1 MTNRRWG
8 GARGGPGK
16 GGPGQTGGGK
26 DVGVHV
32 SVQRTPAVKLKR
44 KKGRTN
50 SQQRWL
56 QRQLNDPFVSE
67 ARRRGLRSRAAFK
80 IMELDQRFA
89 LLKPGARV
97 VDLGAAPGGWSQ
109 VSIDIVG
116 PKGAVVGIDLLPIEP
131 IEGAIFIE
139 GDFLDPDAPERLRR
153 ELGGPADLVLSDMAA
168 SSTGHSGT
176 DHLKIVALAEIA
188 FDFAATVLAPG
199 GGFVAKVLQGGTELT
214 LLTLLRGNFAKVIH
228 AKPEASRKESAELY
242 VVATGFHG
250 KAHFKSDSEVE
261 PESDSGSGA

>member
-1 MTNRRWG
+1 MTGRWRG
-8 GARGGPGK
+8 GAGKRGGK
-16 GGPGQTGGGK
+16 GGSGKGEAGKGGASKGGGK
-26 DVGVHV
+26 GFGSHV
-32 SVQRTPAVKLKR
+32 SVQRTPTVRLKR

-80 IMELDQRFA
+80 LMELNERFD

-109 VSIDIVG
+109 VSVDIVG
-116 PKGAVVGIDLLPIEP
+116 LEGAIVGIDLLPIDP
-131 IEGAIFIE
+131 IEGVVFIE
-139 GDFLDPDAPERLRR
+139 GDFLDPGAPDLLTRA
-153 ELGGPADLVLSDMAA
+153 LGGPADLVLSDMAA
-168 SSTGHSGT
+168 SSSGHAGT
-176 DHLKIVALAEIA
+176 DHLKIIALAEIA

-199 GGFVAKVLQGGTELT
+199 GAFVAKVLQGGTEQG
-214 LLTLLRGNFAKVIH
+214 LLTLLREHFTKVIH

-242 VVATGFHG
+242 VVAMGFHG
-250 KAHFKSDSEVE
+250 AGRPKIDE
-261 PESDSGSGA
+261 